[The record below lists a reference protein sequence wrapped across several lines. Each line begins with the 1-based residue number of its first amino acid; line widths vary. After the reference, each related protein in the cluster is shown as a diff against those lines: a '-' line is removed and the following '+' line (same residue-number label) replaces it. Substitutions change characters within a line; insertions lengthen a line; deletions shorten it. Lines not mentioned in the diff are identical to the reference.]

1 MTQPKRPSAH
11 FVTRCPPEAYRLAQ
25 ADGQR
30 RFTGAAFGYAGCLMS
45 GMARHAEPDAILQ
58 TMALSSCDREMRFLR
73 STRRCRLGN
82 GGCESAHT
90 ANAPRSVAENVRLL
104 LITRRRQCHWTQF
117 ALTRSP

>member
-30 RFTGAAFGYAGCLMS
+30 RFTGAAFGYVGCLMS

-82 GGCESAHT
+82 GGKSSHT
-90 ANAPRSVAENVRLL
+90 ATALRSVAEIVRLL
-104 LITRRRQCHWTQF
+104 LIPRRRQ
-117 ALTRSP
+117 

>member
-82 GGCESAHT
+82 GGGESSHT
-90 ANAPRSVAENVRLL
+90 ATALGSGAEIGRRLL
-104 LITRRRQCHWTQF
+104 NPRPGQ
-117 ALTRSP
+117 